1 MMRVGLSVEEAI
13 QEILQR
19 VKPVSTIE
27 IPLKDAF
34 RYVLAEDV
42 RVQTPVPPFDRS
54 MMDGFAIRSA
64 DVREASPEQPIRLKV
79 VGHIGAGQV
88 WEHELQAGQAVRIMT
103 GAPVPKGADAIA
115 RFEVTDEQE
124 RPHGEEVGVLLP
136 IRPGESISVT
146 GEDMQVGTIILQ
158 QGTLIGSP
166 EMALLATVGVA
177 TVRVYRKPIIGVLSS
192 GRELVGVGQPLAY
205 GKIYNSNTY
214 MVSGLI
220 SAWGGVPYLFEQVD
234 DEVDDVMEAI
244 RTAMPTVDALVTTG
258 GVSAGD
264 FDVMRTAYHLAG
276 GQVNFWK
283 VNLRPGTP
291 FTFAMVQEKPVF
303 GLSGNPAAG
312 YVNAMLF
319 LQTGIRALAGC
330 KKPQIPAYR
339 IRLGDDLN
347 LKIIGMDRLLRANI
361 VIEEG
366 RVIAYPLPF
375 GQSAG
380 VMSTLSG
387 IQGFIRVPGK
397 TELRK
402 GDLIDAYLLEMPIPG
417 EQGDVSGEIEELPGA
432 LKGKLEGD
440 GQ

>member
-64 DVREASPEQPIRLKV
+64 DVREASPEQPVRLKV

-88 WEHELQAGQAVRIMT
+88 WERELQAGQAVRIMT

-124 RPHGEEVGVLLP
+124 RPHGEDIGILLP

-146 GEDMQVGTIILQ
+146 GEDMQVGRVILE

-166 EMALLATVGVA
+166 EMALLATAGVSM
-177 TVRVYRKPIIGVLSS
+177 VRAYRKPIIGVLSS
-192 GRELVGVGQPLAY
+192 GRELVGVGQPLDY

-234 DEVDDVMEAI
+234 DEVDDVVAAI
-244 RTAMPTVDALVTTG
+244 VAAMPVVDALVTTG

-264 FDVMRTAYHLAG
+264 FDVMRAAYHLADG
-276 GQVNFWK
+276 EVNFWK

-291 FTFAMVQEKPVF
+291 FTYATVQDKPVF

-319 LQTGIRALAGC
+319 LQTGIRAMAGC
-330 KKPQIPAYR
+330 REPGIPSYR
-339 IRLGDDLN
+339 IRLGADLN

-361 VIEEG
+361 RIEQG
-366 RVIAYPLPF
+366 QAIAYPLPF

-387 IQGFIRVPGK
+387 IQGFLRVPGK

-417 EQGDVSGEIEELPGA
+417 EPGDNFGEMKDDPSS
-432 LKGKLEGD
+432 LEGKRE
-440 GQ
+440 GARQ